1 MDNRLGKSVIGCQ
14 SRQLTTSPIMP
25 KASVWGKGKVIHHS
39 SPLNIKPTVKFKTI
53 THAWTLVG
61 RAMSKTLKKT
71 EQSAQLPTLTP
82 LPSDLPEVVPMEVI
96 DTGEQEEQEV
106 KVQKGPSRAVSVSF
120 PTHRVGVIQF
130 TSRYR
135 PG

>member
-1 MDNRLGKSVIGCQ
+1 MDNRLGKSVIGHQ

-25 KASVWGKGKVIHHS
+25 KALVRGKGKVIRHS

-53 THAWTLVG
+53 TCAQTLVG

-71 EQSAQLPTLTP
+71 KQSAQLPTPTP
-82 LPSDLPEVVPMEVI
+82 LPSDLPEVIPMEVV
-96 DTGEQEEQEV
+96 DTSEQEEQEV
-106 KVQKGPSRAVSVSF
+106 KVQKGPSCAVSVSF
-120 PTHRVGVIQF
+120 PTHCVGVIQF
-130 TSRYR
+130 MSWCR

>member
-1 MDNRLGKSVIGCQ
+1 MDNRLGKSVIGRQ

-25 KASVWGKGKVIHHS
+25 KASVQGKGKVIRRS

-53 THAWTLVG
+53 TRARTSVG
-61 RAMSKTLKKT
+61 RATSKTLKKT
-71 EQSAQLPTLTP
+71 EQSAQLPTPTP
-82 LPSDLPEVVPMEVI
+82 LPSDLPEVVPMAVI

-130 TSRYR
+130 TSRCR

>member
-1 MDNRLGKSVIGCQ
+1 MIRRQ

-25 KASVWGKGKVIHHS
+25 KALVRGKGKVICCS
-39 SPLNIKPTVKFKTI
+39 SPLNIKPTIKFKTI
-53 THAWTLVG
+53 THAQTSVG
-61 RAMSKTLKKT
+61 RATSKTLKT
-71 EQSAQLPTLTP
+71 EQSTQLPTLTP
-82 LPSDLPEVVPMEVI
+82 LPSDLPEVAPMEVV

-120 PTHRVGVIQF
+120 PTHHVGVIQF
-130 TSRYR
+130 MSQCR